1 MIQSKTSLRSVVT
14 LLIIAVAA
22 LLLAT
27 QPVGSQNSR
36 CQAAEKDDSADER
49 PTIRIKAGSDEK
61 YTDSAGNEWLADE
74 GFEGGETIARDP
86 DLKIENTEDP
96 DLYRS
101 ERYSME
107 SFSQELPNGKYQVR
121 LHFAETFDEITG
133 PGGRIFSFNVNGQEF
148 KDFDVAEKA
157 GGVRR
162 AYVEEVDVD
171 VTDGK
176 LTITFTPDVQNPEI
190 NGIEIIPL
198 PEKKAE

>member
-1 MIQSKTSLRSVVT
+1 MTQSKASLRSVVA
-14 LLIIAVAA
+14 LLIIALAA
-22 LLLAT
+22 
-27 QPVGSQNSR
+27 GSQISR
-36 CQAAEKDDSADER
+36 CQAAEKGDSADKR

-86 DLKIENTEDP
+86 DLKIENTKDP

-107 SFSQELPNGKYQVR
+107 SFSQDLPNGKYQIR

-133 PGGRIFSFNVNGQEF
+133 PGGRIFSFSVNGHEF

-157 GGVRR
+157 GGVLR
-162 AYVEEVDVD
+162 AYVEKVDVD

-176 LTITFTPDVQNPEI
+176 LTITFTPDVQNPQI

>member
-1 MIQSKTSLRSVVT
+1 MIQSKMSPHALM
-14 LLIIAVAA
+14 LLTIVVAA
-22 LLLAT
+22 FLLAP
-27 QPVGSQNSR
+27 QPAGSQFSR
-36 CQAAEKDDSADER
+36 CQAADQGDSADER

-61 YTDSAGNEWLADE
+61 FTDSAGHEWLADE
-74 GFEGGETIARDP
+74 GFEGGETIARAS
-86 DLKIENTEDP
+86 DLKIENTKDQ

-107 SFSQELPNGKYQVR
+107 SFSQDLPNGKYQVR

-133 PGGRIFSFNVNGQEF
+133 PGGRIFSFAVNGQEF

-157 GGVRR
+157 GGVLR
-162 AYVEEVDVD
+162 AYIEEVDVD

-176 LTITFTPDVQNPEI
+176 LKITFTPDVQNPQI

-198 PEKKAE
+198 LEKKAE

>member
-1 MIQSKTSLRSVVT
+1 MIQSKTSPRIVGM
-14 LLIIAVAA
+14 LLVFAAAA
-22 LLLAT
+22 LYV
-27 QPVGSQNSR
+27 PFGSHFTC
-36 CQAAEKDDSADER
+36 CQAAEPDDSAGDR

-61 YTDSAGNEWLADE
+61 YIDSAGHEWAPDH

-86 DLKIENTEDP
+86 ELKIENTKDP

-133 PGGRIFSFNVNGQEF
+133 PGGRIFSFSVNGHEF

-157 GGVRR
+157 GGVYR
-162 AYVEEVDVD
+162 AYVEEVEVD

-176 LTITFTPDVQNPEI
+176 LTISFTPDVQNPEI

-198 PEKKAE
+198 PEKKGN